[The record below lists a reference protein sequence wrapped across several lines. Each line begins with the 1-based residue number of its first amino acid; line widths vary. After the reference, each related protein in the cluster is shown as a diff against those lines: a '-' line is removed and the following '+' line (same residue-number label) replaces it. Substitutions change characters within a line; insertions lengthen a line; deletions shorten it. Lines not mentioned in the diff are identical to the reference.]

1 MGLLSAPGNLS
12 IWQSTWERQFFH
24 LQFTNCNFCGCNRA
38 KNPKQTHVVPY
49 HFLTEKG
56 FQRFKCQ
63 FKNTHILQVKKS
75 HTTHLWHGS
84 WDVNVSKSIA
94 LVQREI
100 PLFDGLL

>member
-1 MGLLSAPGNLS
+1 MPRGTFQFGKARGSVSSFICNLQTA
-12 IWQSTWERQFFH
+12 IFVVVIEQ
-24 LQFTNCNFCGCNRA
+24 

-75 HTTHLWHGS
+75 HTTHLWHRS
-84 WDVNVSKSIA
+84 WDASVSKSIA